1 MDNHYVSIMLV
12 AFLVVAAL
20 AINIDYLYVPED
32 DLHAM
37 AEVSALSGAREIRQQ
52 MLDQLRTN
60 PGKLENITGD
70 TVQSAARSTVV
81 SHALGKHKESALI
94 QVLNNDTNRL
104 TTSNDVTVGFWN
116 VSSQTYSPGA
126 TPVNAIQVRTRRTS
140 ESESVGIGNIGTILG
155 KITGVRSFNY
165 TPEAIA
171 ALPARANANF
181 AICGDACGS
190 DCTFP
195 KVCTVPERKMV
206 SELPQPGISVPDA
219 NRYASTSLMNE
230 MGPAVTLSDMICM
243 EMPAQEVCG
252 KQIQTI
258 LDTRG
263 NGLRDLES
271 VMYNPNVDLAN
282 KDYDKATGEVKGWWV
297 IAPVTECPSAR
308 QDTAFEKRLVTKYA
322 LVRIS
327 RICAPGPAGCK
338 QNNTAFAAPEA
349 ACGAEKGLYIDRIS
363 CVNCG
368 SRAMLALPGLHPVLV
383 NNPPQN
389 R

>member
-12 AFLVVAAL
+12 AFLVLAAL
-20 AINIDYLYVPED
+20 AINIDYLYVAED

-37 AEVSALSGAREIRQQ
+37 AESSALIGAREIKSRLMEQI
-52 MLDQLRTN
+52 RTD
-60 PGKLENITGD
+60 PGRLEQVAGD

-81 SHALGKHKESALI
+81 GHALGNHKESALI
-94 QVLNNDTNRL
+94 QVLNNDGNRL
-104 TTSNDVTVGFWN
+104 TTANDLTVGFWN
-116 VSSQTYSPGA
+116 SSTQTYTPGL

-155 KITGVRSFNY
+155 KITGVQKFNY

-171 ALPARANANF
+171 AIPPRANANF
-181 AICGDACGS
+181 AVCGEACGS

-195 KVCTVPERKMV
+195 KICTVPERKMV
-206 SELPQPGISVPDA
+206 SELPQPGAGVPDA

-230 MGPAVTLSDMICM
+230 MGPSITLSDMICM

-271 VMYNPNVDLAN
+271 MMYNPNVDTSN
-282 KDYDKATGEVKGWWV
+282 KEYDRATGKLTGWWV
-297 IAPVTECPSAR
+297 IAPVTACPPAR
-308 QDTAFEKRLVTKYA
+308 QDTAFEKHMVTKYA
-322 LVRIS
+322 LVRIT
-327 RICAPGPAGCK
+327 RICAPGPAGCQ
-338 QNNTAFAAPEA
+338 QNNTSFTAPDA
-349 ACGAEKGLYIDRIS
+349 ICGADKGLYIDRIS

-368 SRAMLALPGLHPVLV
+368 SREMLALPGLHPMLV
-383 NNPPQN
+383 